1 MSDIILTNTISVY
14 AKQVPMND
22 MNVLDKLEIQQ
33 VGQTSHLRNTTG
45 YQCITRKIL
54 SLHKPCVFPPAGR
67 CNAMW
72 CFPL

>member
-14 AKQVPMND
+14 AKQVPMN
-22 MNVLDKLEIQQ
+22 VLDKLEIQQ
-33 VGQTSHLRNTTG
+33 VGQTSHSRNTTE

-54 SLHKPCVFPPAGR
+54 SLPKPCVFPPAGR